1 MDSTPSP
8 NKMLT
13 ENPLNAFLKQEQEG
27 EGSCSS
33 IKEEP
38 AEENTEAVTVKQEV
52 QDESEE
58 GPQTISAIPF

>member
-13 ENPLNAFLKQEQEG
+13 ENPLNAFIKQEREG

-38 AEENTEAVTVKQEV
+38 AEGDTEAVMVKQEV

-58 GPQTISAIPF
+58 GSQTISAIPF

>member
-1 MDSTPSP
+1 MDATPSP

-13 ENPLNAFLKQEQEG
+13 ENPLNAFIKQEPEG

-38 AEENTEAVTVKQEV
+38 AEGDTAAVTVKQEV
-52 QDESEE
+52 QDDSE
-58 GPQTISAIPF
+58 GGSQTISAIPF